1 MRSVNGFSI
10 NGKICVGKYTF
21 EIQTE
26 AKGDSLVVSS
36 VFFKGRVVKQYS
48 SSVPLGEKREVF
60 LRKFHEEVKRR
71 FISDLISQKEKRQVL
86 DSNGNLTA
94 TGFLKKLTEKIEKS
108 VTGLRLMYLEI
119 NGNPVFN
126 GLVPGLVPL
135 LSDFIS
141 LLNKVY
147 GDLEVAAFPIKGR
160 WLIFLKGEKLLS
172 CFLIENHRDLP
183 ALRVSIIKPLKELIS
198 EMEKE
203 LP

>member
-1 MRSVNGFSI
+1 MKSVNGFSI
-10 NGKICVGKYTF
+10 NGKICVVKYTF

-26 AKGDSLVVSS
+26 AKEDSLVVSS
-36 VFFKGRVVKQYS
+36 VFFKDRVEQYS
-48 SSVPLGEKREVF
+48 SSVPPGEKREVF

-86 DSNGNLTA
+86 DSNGNLTT
-94 TGFLKKLTEKIEKS
+94 TGFLKKLTGKIGKS

-147 GDLEVAAFPIKGR
+147 GDLEVAVFPLKGKK
-160 WLIFLKGEKLLS
+160 LVFLKGKKLLS

-183 ALRVSIIKPLKELIS
+183 VSRVSIIKPLKELIS

-203 LP
+203 LS